1 LKSGH
6 ELLSLERQTVLY
18 LVPRFEEAALAEI
31 PFRGIPWRR
40 ADLLHLRKRSESSL
54 EIKTPLERQSVSVFS
69 RSQREFRVFIG
80 PGQTASSEVML
91 EPLEAYSH
99 NISTRAHSGESP
111 DVWTTEK
118 TGARIGKREM
128 VQEALRVWSD
138 SEVRTKARA
147 VDRLNVKYPGQG
159 QTIVNEM
166 DRVFGLWS
174 QFATQ
179 PALRTDDEVEEK
191 KRSSLTDWANAVS
204 QREHAHDGDKFR
216 GHYQR
221 DRDRIL
227 WAASFRKLGHKTQ
240 LFPSDQDDHT
250 RQRLT
255 HSIEVMQLASTI
267 GASFGLDREL
277 IEAGALAHD
286 IGHTPFGH
294 AGEHALNM
302 LFNTIHPKLGGFNHY
317 EHGVDVVRWLEG
329 PYFTSSATSFHGLNL
344 TSAVAEC
351 ILKHTYCHG
360 GDGISSEILLRSGK
374 YDGYIPDGYCHL
386 EGQAVRI
393 ADKISYFVSD
403 LEDGLRLGAI
413 SIGDLLACHFFHR
426 PPLNF
431 QLSGHVSPYQ
441 SFLAQRRGIL
451 KILMEDVLVATS
463 KRLARTT
470 PEGVRKATEYMVN
483 HSEAV
488 NHDVKEVWERLQVAR
503 LHEDRRVKLA
513 NLKATRIV
521 SDLTLLFAASP
532 GFVDADFS
540 SEYAR
545 LKSSKY
551 MNYYRGG
558 AGKTVLVQPE
568 LLAFVPLERLIGSK
582 HSTKKS
588 LEIPVEDVVMAKDFV
603 AGLTD
608 SRARRLHLELLGG

>member
-1 LKSGH
+1 
-6 ELLSLERQTVLY
+6 
-18 LVPRFEEAALAEI
+18 
-31 PFRGIPWRR
+31 
-40 ADLLHLRKRSESSL
+40 
-54 EIKTPLERQSVSVFS
+54 
-69 RSQREFRVFIG
+69 
-80 PGQTASSEVML
+80 
-91 EPLEAYSH
+91 
-99 NISTRAHSGESP
+99 
-111 DVWTTEK
+111 
-118 TGARIGKREM
+118 
-128 VQEALRVWSD
+128 
-138 SEVRTKARA
+138 
-147 VDRLNVKYPGQG
+147 
-159 QTIVNEM
+159 
-166 DRVFGLWS
+166 
-174 QFATQ
+174 
-179 PALRTDDEVEEK
+179 
-191 KRSSLTDWANAVS
+191 
-204 QREHAHDGDKFR
+204 
-216 GHYQR
+216 
-221 DRDRIL
+221 
-227 WAASFRKLGHKTQ
+227 
-240 LFPSDQDDHT
+240 
-250 RQRLT
+250 
-255 HSIEVMQLASTI
+255 
-267 GASFGLDREL
+267 
-277 IEAGALAHD
+277 
-286 IGHTPFGH
+286 
-294 AGEHALNM
+294 
-302 LFNTIHPKLGGFNHY
+302 
-317 EHGVDVVRWLEG
+317 
-329 PYFTSSATSFHGLNL
+329 
-344 TSAVAEC
+344 VAEC